1 MGRPVKSGLRE
12 AFGGIT
18 GCGVKKFCVIR
29 VVLLMAASVWSAGAF
44 AAPVEIWVSP
54 EGDDAAVGTEAK
66 PMKSPWLALRKAREL
81 RRTGDVAA
89 TSEGVKILLKGGVYA
104 LGDTLRVRPEDAGTA
119 KAPTV
124 FEAAKG
130 ERTVFSGGAAVGGW
144 AKAAGAVDAGVLGK
158 FPETARG
165 ELWVADVPVFQGRPV
180 DMRQLWVNEHKAVK
194 ARAQNGDDMERLL
207 EWDRVNEA
215 ATVRT
220 EALGGA
226 ASVEGME
233 MLILQMWEIA
243 ILRVKSARV
252 EGEKAV
258 LTFHSP
264 ESRIQFEH
272 PWPQPVM
279 KEGNNAPFFLSG
291 AAAFLDQP
299 GEWWADARAGKVY
312 YWPRAGEALETARV
326 VTPALETLVE
336 VAGSLER
343 PVTQVVFRGI
353 AFQHGAWTRPGRA
366 GHVPLQAGMAMNEA
380 YKLTPKGTPDWRS
393 LDNQEWL
400 ERMPASVVVRNAE
413 GVRFVRCRFEHGA
426 GSGLDFAKGTKGGGV
441 EGSVFRDLGGSGLQL
456 GSFQDEAE
464 ETHLP
469 YNPQD
474 QRVVCA
480 GARIANNL
488 FTDCATEDWGC
499 VGIAVGYAREIT
511 IEHNELH
518 NLPYTAVSVGWGW
531 TRSANAAGKN
541 RVVANR
547 IYNIATRMADTGGI
561 YTLSAQPGTLVAEN
575 AIWDVKPGPW
585 AHDKDHWSYVY
596 LDEGSAFMTV
606 RDNWCPEEKFQ
617 KNANGPGNLW
627 ETNGPKVPETV
638 RTRSG
643 LQEAFQDLRGD

>member
-1 MGRPVKSGLRE
+1 LRGV
-12 AFGGIT
+12 AGVVT
-18 GCGVKKFCVIR
+18 GCGVKKSRAFSF
-29 VVLLMAASVWSAGAF
+29 VLMVLVSIWGVAGAW

-54 EGDDAAVGTEAK
+54 AGDDANVGTEAK
-66 PMKSPWLALRKAREL
+66 PMKSPGLALRKAREL
-81 RRTGDVAA
+81 RRTGDAA
-89 TSEGVKILLKGGVYA
+89 AVNDGVKILLKGGVYA
-104 LGDTLRVRPEDAGTA
+104 LEDTLRVRPEDAGTEN
-119 KAPTV
+119 APTV

-130 ERTVFSGGAAVGGW
+130 ERPVFSGGAVIGGW
-144 AKAAGAVDAGVLGK
+144 TRVEAGAAALAK
-158 FPETARG
+158 FPEAARG
-165 ELWVADVPVFQGRPV
+165 ALWVADVPVFQGRVV
-180 DMRQLWVNEHKAVK
+180 DVRQVWVGERKAVK

-207 EWDRVNEA
+207 EWDRVKET

-220 EALGGA
+220 AALGGMGVGVGEIVA
-226 ASVEGME
+226 EGLE
-233 MLILQMWEIA
+233 MLILQQWEIA
-243 ILRVKSARV
+243 ILRVKSVRV

-272 PWPQPVM
+272 PWPQPIM
-279 KEGNNAPFFLSG
+279 KEGTNAPFFLSG
-291 AAAFLDQP
+291 TAAFLDQP
-299 GEWWADARAGKVY
+299 GEWWVDARAGKIY
-312 YWPRAGEALETARV
+312 YWPRDGEDLSKARV
-326 VTPALETLVE
+326 VAPALETLVE

-366 GHVPLQAGMAMNEA
+366 GHVPLQAGMAMNES

-413 GVRFVRCRFEHGA
+413 GVRFVRCRFEHSA
-426 GSGLDFAKGTKGGGV
+426 ASGVDFVKGTKGGAV
-441 EGSVFRDLGGSGLQL
+441 EGCVFRDLGGSGLQL

-464 ETHLP
+464 ESHLP
-469 YNPQD
+469 YNPVD

-480 GARIANNL
+480 GTRIANNL
-488 FTDCATEDWGC
+488 FTNCATEDWGC

-511 IEHNELH
+511 IEHNEL
-518 NLPYTAVSVGWGW
+518 NDLPYTAVSVGWGW
-531 TRSANAAGKN
+531 TRSPNVAGKN

-547 IYNIATRMADTGGI
+547 IFNIATRMADTGGI
-561 YTLSAQPGTLVAEN
+561 YLLSAQLGTVVSEN

-585 AHDKDHWSYVY
+585 SHDKAHWSYVY
-596 LDEGSAFMTV
+596 LDEGSAFVTV

-627 ETNGPKVPETV
+627 TVNGPAVDEQVKK
-638 RTRSG
+638 RSG
-643 LQEAFQDLRGD
+643 LEEAFRDLKGD